1 MFFSACPLHSF
12 LPPPFNIHITTKVS
26 YSTQP
31 WWARQPHCLIPRHLA
46 QRYQL
51 LCLCQLPHHSLWASP
66 LVSWSTL
73 HRQLSVPSV
82 SISVFGTKWIL
93 NNYVINKYMNQWTK
107 NIHFKT
113 FQGMSTLR
121 RYKSTMN
128 PDTRGPQNL
137 CTTYLSQ
144 LLGGPHSPISDLLQ
158 LLSETWRQAQNPGG
172 NG

>member
-12 LPPPFNIHITTKVS
+12 LPPLFNIHITTKVS

-137 CTTYLSQ
+137 CATYLSQ
-144 LLGGPHSPISDLLQ
+144 LLGGPHSPISELLQ